1 MSKSIRVG
9 IFVLLGLTII
19 GVGIFMI
26 GDTKRL
32 WDPKIPYR
40 AAFADVAGLKPGA
53 PVRMGGVDIGTVMK
67 VGHAED
73 VADPR
78 IHVTLSIVRSES
90 TRIFND
96 SIAKVANKG
105 LLGDKMI
112 EITVTDGKAG
122 RLDPSKTLMKSEEPV
137 DFGKYLAKADS
148 IAASAEAAIGNIERA
163 TRGLGDPKFAEDLKG
178 TVASLHDILDAV
190 AHKDSAVH
198 RLLTSKEEA
207 DRIDHLLANVE
218 TATRTLD
225 ATMNNVRSI
234 TEQVKTGPGIAHA
247 VLYDGELS
255 SNAAGAVAE
264 LERDL
269 RAVREGNGIARAI
282 IYGDDKTQQIM
293 GNVNAMS
300 GDLRSIVA
308 GIKAGKGTLGGLLVD
323 PSIYED
329 LKSAIGNVERNEVL
343 RALVRYSIKA
353 DESKP
358 KALPSSTLASP
369 K

>member
-1 MSKSIRVG
+1 MVKSIKVG
-9 IFVLLGLTII
+9 IFVTFGLALV
-19 GVGIFMI
+19 GVAIFMI
-26 GDTKRL
+26 GDNKRM

-40 AAFADVAGLKPGA
+40 ASFADVAGLKPGA
-53 PVRMGGVDIGTVMK
+53 PVRMGGVDIGTVTA
-67 VGHAED
+67 VGHADEVKD
-73 VADPR
+73 AR
-78 IHVTLSIVRSES
+78 IHVTMAIVRSES
-90 TRIFND
+90 NRVYND
-96 SIAKVANKG
+96 SVAKVANKG

-112 EITVTDGKAG
+112 EITVTDGTAG
-122 RLDPSKTLMKSEEPV
+122 KLDPTKAEMKSEEPV

-163 TRGLGDPKFAEDLKG
+163 TRTLGDPKFTEEIKG
-178 TVASLHDILDAV
+178 TVSSLHDILDAV
-190 AHKDSAVH
+190 AHKDSTVH
-198 RLLTSKEEA
+198 RLLTSREEA
-207 DRIDHLLANVE
+207 DRIDRVIANVE
-218 TATRTLD
+218 TATRSLDQTLSD
-225 ATMNNVRSI
+225 VRAIS
-234 TEQVKTGPGIAHA
+234 TQVKTGPGIAHA
-247 VLYDGELS
+247 VLYDGQLS
-255 SNAAGAVAE
+255 ANAAGAVAE
-264 LERDL
+264 LEKDL
-269 RAVREGNGIARAI
+269 RAIREGNGIARAV

-308 GIKAGKGTLGGLLVD
+308 GVKAGKGTIGGLLVD

-358 KALPSSTLASP
+358 KVLSSP

>member
-1 MSKSIRVG
+1 M
-9 IFVLLGLTII
+9 
-19 GVGIFMI
+19 
-26 GDTKRL
+26 
-32 WDPKIPYR
+32 
-40 AAFADVAGLKPGA
+40 
-53 PVRMGGVDIGTVMK
+53 
-67 VGHAED
+67 
-73 VADPR
+73 
-78 IHVTLSIVRSES
+78 
-90 TRIFND
+90 
-96 SIAKVANKG
+96 
-105 LLGDKMI
+105 
-112 EITVTDGKAG
+112 
-122 RLDPSKTLMKSEEPV
+122 
-137 DFGKYLAKADS
+137 
-148 IAASAEAAIGNIERA
+148 
-163 TRGLGDPKFAEDLKG
+163 
-178 TVASLHDILDAV
+178 
-190 AHKDSAVH
+190 H

-293 GNVNAMS
+293 SNVNAMS

-369 K
+369 EWTPARARRVSGAHPSALFPMSTKRFERHTNHCMRVRDRARRHACSAAFS